1 MGESAGRPGDSQF
14 SSFVAALEVVV
25 VVRTC
30 CKPGMQTVLV
40 YAEADRHIFC
50 VNREDEACHIG
61 PSNPGK
67 CCLNSDALPDA
78 ARQSGADILHPG
90 CNFLSENTPRFS
102 SSIKALVAKG
112 SR

>member
-1 MGESAGRPGDSQF
+1 MGESASRPGDSHF

-25 VVRTC
+25 VMRTC
-30 CKPGMQTVLV
+30 CKAGIKTVLV